1 MSIDKLGSIQVSYHE
16 TCKNR
21 IDYESEKINQFMQT
35 TIDTIK
41 DQSDEIANLRQEL
54 AKKMEGNE
62 MVNKK
67 QLTENK
73 HRALLN
79 NCVDS
84 DEAILHKREIKGVKG

>member
-1 MSIDKLGSIQVSYHE
+1 MSIEKLEDIL
-16 TCKNR
+16 
-21 IDYESEKINQFMQT
+21 IDYLECEPVGDDISQFMQT
-35 TIDTIK
+35 TIDTFK

-67 QLTENK
+67 QLTKNK
-73 HRALLN
+73 HWALLN

-84 DEAILHKREIKGVKG
+84 DEMILHKREIEEVKG